1 MFWPKRKDPVPWQQ
15 IRHFLQRGH
24 ESTVSSQP
32 GSKEAEASRLAKRWR
47 PKHRTIFCNHCTY
60 STFFL
65 HLFLHCLWGDIGS
78 TDFHTDHSLAVF
90 AATQSFSNF
99 SMPSWLLQCVFFQ
112 LLFLG
117 AWFSHAFGVPVS
129 FLGFHFACLL
139 FSDIGILSRRCSE
152 SFPSSTFQ
160 RSISTGRHIEF
171 QWLSLS
177 QNSLQLIDACV
188 LGSCFEK
195 LLR

>member
-1 MFWPKRKDPVPWQQ
+1 MKVPFHRSQDQRKRKLQDWQSAEGQSIVPFSATTAPIVHSSCTSFYTVFEGTLDQPIFTLTTAW
-15 IRHFLQRGH
+15 RFLQPP
-24 ESTVSSQP
+24 SLSQ
-32 GSKEAEASRLAKRWR
+32 
-47 PKHRTIFCNHCTY
+47 IFPCQVD
-60 STFFL
+60 
-65 HLFLHCLWGDIGS
+65 LF
-78 TDFHTDHSLAVF
+78 
-90 AATQSFSNF
+90 
-99 SMPSWLLQCVFFQ
+99 QCVFFQ